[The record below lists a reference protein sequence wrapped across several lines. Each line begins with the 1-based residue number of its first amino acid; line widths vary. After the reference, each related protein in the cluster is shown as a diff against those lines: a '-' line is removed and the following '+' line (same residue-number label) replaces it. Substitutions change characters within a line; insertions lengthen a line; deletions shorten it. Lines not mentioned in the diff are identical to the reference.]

1 MNLDNNNKN
10 NMIDEDDTI
19 KTYQFQ
25 FIDIFPS
32 LSEITHNNEEH
43 IEFKIH
49 QYDQHTDTFDLHSL
63 LSEQMCIGVPLTK
76 GTSMNI
82 ERNGIAIASFTVNNI
97 VKGEQW
103 IKFTNKIVNNN
114 NRQKKKSIGS
124 SIAMSLMD
132 CIRIKIISNDEFSY
146 NTVAYSTHNSAV
158 VSAKKKTGK
167 NNQHNKIKHKLFPN
181 GNIYNNYNN
190 NINNNRNKKAL
201 PSHSIMLQ
209 KQKMLFE
216 TKQSNSK
223 SKITSMNN
231 NINNNIN
238 NSNIHNDNCQINA
251 HNRSYEENINFNSYF
266 NNFNDD
272 NDNDNSQTN
281 EDDDNNNN
289 NNNNSNHM
297 NNNNYFAYNISANN
311 SLPSEAIMLGHDDNN
326 NNNNI
331 QIKKQKKKHSVNM
344 NIRKGGANTGKFL
357 KLSAILRDNSNNKLK
372 NKNSVNN
379 SMSTKTRNVSF
390 GKQNNE
396 TTPLQSIMNNSNT
409 NNNNTNHTNIN
420 IIHVNNANTNK
431 TINLTATM
439 NNNTKP
445 PLTYNTNINTNTSS
459 NNNNKQL
466 KTRHSKSKNNLK
478 QRQQPKQQ
486 KLKDTTTNINKT
498 KQQKQN
504 MNNNNNSNSN
514 SNTKNADIIPLINS
528 PLSSSLSI
536 ELDKIN
542 NNNKSPV
549 NSFLLANDN
558 NTLLN
563 ESFSQVK
570 NDFSTLYTSEYIN
583 GIPNDLLKLEIELL
597 FEKIFELVSCYHTS
611 FTKEKATYDKLRKM
625 CNESMKKYQRLYK
638 KNQKMQKRKQQM
650 QMKQTAVKDT
660 NIVDLLLVNL
670 EEIKLFKQIIQ
681 KKNITH
687 NNSGNNGSSSDDY
700 TNNETK
706 RKFNHIFHCV
716 FDSNINSNFCLTF
729 CNKEQK
735 QFIINKLRQQQHQ
748 P

>member
-1 MNLDNNNKN
+1 
-10 NMIDEDDTI
+10 
-19 KTYQFQ
+19 
-25 FIDIFPS
+25 
-32 LSEITHNNEEH
+32 
-43 IEFKIH
+43 
-49 QYDQHTDTFDLHSL
+49 
-63 LSEQMCIGVPLTK
+63 
-76 GTSMNI
+76 
-82 ERNGIAIASFTVNNI
+82 
-97 VKGEQW
+97 
-103 IKFTNKIVNNN
+103 
-114 NRQKKKSIGS
+114 
-124 SIAMSLMD
+124 
-132 CIRIKIISNDEFSY
+132 
-146 NTVAYSTHNSAV
+146 
-158 VSAKKKTGK
+158 
-167 NNQHNKIKHKLFPN
+167 
-181 GNIYNNYNN
+181 
-190 NINNNRNKKAL
+190 
-201 PSHSIMLQ
+201 
-209 KQKMLFE
+209 
-216 TKQSNSK
+216 
-223 SKITSMNN
+223 
-231 NINNNIN
+231 
-238 NSNIHNDNCQINA
+238 
-251 HNRSYEENINFNSYF
+251 
-266 NNFNDD
+266 
-272 NDNDNSQTN
+272 
-281 EDDDNNNN
+281 
-289 NNNNSNHM
+289 M

-344 NIRKGGANTGKFL
+344 NIRKGGANNGKFL

-439 NNNTKP
+439 NNNAKP
-445 PLTYNTNINTNTSS
+445 PFTYNTNTNTNTNS

-466 KTRHSKSKNNLK
+466 KTRHSKSKNNIK
-478 QRQQPKQQ
+478 QQRQQPKQQ
-486 KLKDTTTNINKT
+486 KLKDTTTNINKA

-504 MNNNNNSNSN
+504 TNNNNNSN

-625 CNESMKKYQRLYK
+625 CNESMKKYQRLYT

-687 NNSGNNGSSSDDY
+687 SNSVNNSGGSDDY

>member
-1 MNLDNNNKN
+1 MYLNIMNLD

-43 IEFKIH
+43 IEFKIN
-49 QYDQHTDTFDLHSL
+49 QYDQHTDTFDLNSL
-63 LSEQMCIGVPLTK
+63 LSEQMSIGVPLTK

-82 ERNGIAIASFTVNNI
+82 ERNGVAIASFAVNNI

-103 IKFTNKIVNNN
+103 IKFTNKIASNN

-167 NNQHNKIKHKLFPN
+167 NNQHNKIKHKLFPG
-181 GNIYNNYNN
+181 GNIYNNNN
-190 NINNNRNKKAL
+190 NNNVNNNRNKKAL

-231 NINNNIN
+231 N

-272 NDNDNSQTN
+272 DNDNDNSQTN

-289 NNNNSNHM
+289 NNNNNH
-297 NNNNYFAYNISANN
+297 NNYFAYNISANN
-311 SLPSEAIMLGHDDNN
+311 SLPSEAIMLPHDD
-326 NNNNI
+326 NNNI
-331 QIKKQKKKHSVNM
+331 QIKKPKKKYSVNM
-344 NIRKGGANTGKFL
+344 NIRKGGATGGKFL

-372 NKNSVNN
+372 SKNSVNN

-390 GKQNNE
+390 GRQNNE
-396 TTPLQSIMNNSNT
+396 TTPLQAIMNNSNT

-420 IIHVNNANTNK
+420 TIHVNNANNNIASSLPYANNK
-431 TINLTATM
+431 TINLTSTI
-439 NNNTKP
+439 NNSKP
-445 PLTYNTNINTNTSS
+445 PLTY
-459 NNNNKQL
+459 NNKQL

-478 QRQQPKQQ
+478 QRQVKQQKPKDTANTNKAKQPKQ
-486 KLKDTTTNINKT
+486 NP
-498 KQQKQN
+498 
-504 MNNNNNSNSN
+504 NNN

-549 NSFLLANDN
+549 TSFLLANDN

-625 CNESMKKYQRLYK
+625 CNESMKKYQCLYK
-638 KNQKMQKRKQQM
+638 KNQKMQRRKEQM

-670 EEIKLFKQIIQ
+670 EEIKLFKQIIH

-687 NNSGNNGSSSDDY
+687 SNSSNSNINNSNDY
-700 TNNETK
+700 ANSESK
-706 RKFNHIFHCV
+706 RKFNHIFRCV

-735 QFIINKLRQQQHQ
+735 QFIINKLRQHQQ

>member
-1 MNLDNNNKN
+1 MT
-10 NMIDEDDTI
+10 DEDDTV
-19 KTYQFQ
+19 KTYHFQ
-25 FIDIFPS
+25 FVDVFPS

-43 IEFKIH
+43 IEIKIH

-63 LSEQMCIGVPLTK
+63 LSNQMAIAVPLTR
-76 GTSMNI
+76 GTSINI
-82 ERNGIAIASFTVNNI
+82 ERNGSAIASFAVNNI

-103 IKFTNKIVNNN
+103 IKFTNKGANSN

-146 NTVAYSTHNSAV
+146 NAGAFSTHNSAV

-167 NNQHNKIKHKLFPN
+167 NNQHNKIKHKLFPG
-181 GNIYNNYNN
+181 GNVYSNN
-190 NINNNRNKKAL
+190 NTNNRNKKAL

-216 TKQSNSK
+216 TKQCNSK
-223 SKITSMNN
+223 SKIISMNN
-231 NINNNIN
+231 NN
-238 NSNIHNDNCQINA
+238 NSSIIHNDNCQINA

-266 NNFNDD
+266 NNFNE
-272 NDNDNSQTN
+272 DNDNSQTN
-281 EDDDNNNN
+281 EEDDNNNN
-289 NNNNSNHM
+289 INNNNHGDNNH
-297 NNNNYFAYNISANN
+297 YFAYNISANN
-311 SLPSEAIMLGHDDNN
+311 SLPSEALMLGHDDNN
-326 NNNNI
+326 NI
-331 QIKKQKKKHSVNM
+331 QIKKPKKKHSVNM
-344 NIRKGGANTGKFL
+344 NIRKGGANAGKFL

-372 NKNSVNN
+372 NKNSMNN

-390 GKQNNE
+390 GRQNNE
-396 TTPLQSIMNNSNT
+396 TTPLQAIVSSSNT
-409 NNNNTNHTNIN
+409 NTNTTNANHTNIN
-420 IIHVNNANTNK
+420 TIHVNNANNMTSTKTVNLTS
-431 TINLTATM
+431 TINTV
-439 NNNTKP
+439 KP
-445 PLTYNTNINTNTSS
+445 PLTYNA
-459 NNNNKQL
+459 NNSKQL

-478 QRQQPKQQ
+478 QRQPKQQ
-486 KLKDTTTNINKT
+486 KPKDPTSTNKA
-498 KQQKQN
+498 KQPKQN
-504 MNNNNNSNSN
+504 SNNN

-542 NNNKSPV
+542 NNTKSPV

-570 NDFSTLYTSEYIN
+570 NDFATLYTSEYIN

-611 FTKEKATYDKLRKM
+611 FTKEKAAYDKLRKM
-625 CNESMKKYQRLYK
+625 CNESMKKYQCLYK
-638 KNQKMQKRKQQM
+638 KNQKMQKRKEQM
-650 QMKQTAVKDT
+650 RIKQTTVKDT

-670 EEIKLFKQIIQ
+670 QEIKLFKQIIQ
-681 KKNITH
+681 KKNLTH
-687 NNSGNNGSSSDDY
+687 SNSSNNTNDY
-700 TNNETK
+700 ANSESK
-706 RKFNHIFHCV
+706 RKFNHIFRSV
-716 FDSNINSNFCLTF
+716 FDSNVNSNFCLTF

-735 QFIINKLRQQQHQ
+735 QFIISKLRQQ